1 MRRAEVAILGPPSLM
16 VMLVPAGLA
25 ALFWV
30 ALVAV
35 LVAAVSAVHLAG
47 TATRDAGPRL
57 DLALAGHHLVVQF
70 GGQHADDGVQRLDA
84 CARVAAHAAR
94 LELLGVLHLSP

>member
-25 ALFWV
+25 ALLRV
-30 ALVAV
+30 GLIAV
-35 LVAAVSAVHLAG
+35 LVAAVSAVHTGHLAG
-47 TATRDAGPRL
+47 AAARDAGAGRHV
-57 DLALAGHHLVVQF
+57 ALARHYLVVQF

-84 CARVAAHAAR
+84 REPVAAHAAC
-94 LELLGVLHLSP
+94 LGL